1 MRRREFILFIDKSG
15 LKTEQTITTTPTNLQ
30 TSYQHWPVGL
40 DHQLAPHHTN
50 STQTHNTNRMDWDI
64 NQDSL
69 NFGRSDWVIDT
80 SRNKK
85 TPPGRIGTS
94 ARASANSAR
103 QIETST
109 RATTTHTTD
118 WNFFF
123 IFEKKKRREKCPL
136 DKQPTL
142 KGASL
147 PEMSSTAFKKAKTLQ
162 TSSILAQKKV
172 GFTRHIQ
179 QGRLMPKSIALGKSQ
194 G

>member
-1 MRRREFILFIDKSG
+1 MYKYIFFLKILNLEVRHILMRRREFILFIDKSG

-85 TPPGRIGTS
+85 LHPVVLGHRLEPPRTLLGRLGHRHEPPQPTPRTGTFL
-94 ARASANSAR
+94 
-103 QIETST
+103 
-109 RATTTHTTD
+109 
-118 WNFFF
+118 FFF
-123 IFEKKKRREKCPL
+123 IF
-136 DKQPTL
+136 
-142 KGASL
+142 
-147 PEMSSTAFKKAKTLQ
+147 
-162 TSSILAQKKV
+162 
-172 GFTRHIQ
+172 
-179 QGRLMPKSIALGKSQ
+179 
-194 G
+194 